1 MTQAEHTELR
11 EALLRY
17 RDALLRQAVGD
28 LFQRHAGVRPTVD
41 KGLLEARD
49 RVVKAARG
57 MQGYTL
63 VEVCAEIGWLAPPPP
78 RT

>member
-1 MTQAEHTELR
+1 MTNTEHAELR

-41 KGLLEARD
+41 EGLLEARD
-49 RVVKAARG
+49 RVVKAGRG
-57 MQGYTL
+57 MPGYAF
-63 VEVCAEIGWLAPPPP
+63 VGVCAEIGWLSPPPS